1 MIIRKFKLYMVL
13 AAASL
18 AFSSCLDKYPE
29 NAIPSDEAVNT
40 VDDVNQLVIGIYD
53 SFTSSALYSGN
64 LTLLPDIQT
73 DLVYGVNGN
82 TNVYGEI
89 WRWNDILSTNT
100 DIESVYGAL
109 YAVIGRCNFLLDHV
123 EKVRAGV
130 TDDDDLDRLDQYCGE
145 AYFARALAYS
155 ELVKLFCKAYESD
168 EDAAGQLGVVLNE
181 HYDSQEPMVRAT
193 LKDSYQ
199 FILNDLDRAEE
210 LLQLEEDF
218 DPSVDGALF
227 DTVYFNEY
235 TVYALRAR
243 IALYMKKWDEAVDYA
258 TRVIGDGRGG
268 SQNYFLSSCTEAIS
282 STQSYFDYMWTNDHG
297 TEVIWKVSFTLNS
310 YGGSLGT
317 VFFNYDQTSVRPDY
331 VPAQWVLGLYDAND
345 LRASSYFAY
354 YTTAY
359 GLSWP
364 LLQKYWGN
372 TEFQSYNIYGLCM
385 PKVFRLAEQ
394 YLIRAEAYAEQGNYA
409 EASNDLSTL
418 RRARY
423 QTGGAVSVNADN
435 WLEIVEQERVKEL
448 YMEGFRLQDLKRWH
462 KGFER
467 EPQDQSLE
475 NGSSLKVEADDPMFV
490 WPIPQH
496 EIEAPGSQIEP
507 NESNR

>member
-1 MIIRKFKLYMVL
+1 MIRKFKLYMVL

-258 TRVIGDGRGG
+258 TKVIGDGKGG
-268 SQNYFLSSCTEAIS
+268 SQNYFLSSCTEDIS
-282 STQSYFDYMWTNDHG
+282 TDVSYFDYMWTNDHG

-317 VFFNYDQTSVRPDY
+317 VFFNYDQTSVRP
-331 VPAQWVLGLYDAND
+331 
-345 LRASSYFAY
+345 
-354 YTTAY
+354 
-359 GLSWP
+359 
-364 LLQKYWGN
+364 
-372 TEFQSYNIYGLCM
+372 
-385 PKVFRLAEQ
+385 
-394 YLIRAEAYAEQGNYA
+394 
-409 EASNDLSTL
+409 
-418 RRARY
+418 
-423 QTGGAVSVNADN
+423 
-435 WLEIVEQERVKEL
+435 
-448 YMEGFRLQDLKRWH
+448 
-462 KGFER
+462 
-467 EPQDQSLE
+467 
-475 NGSSLKVEADDPMFV
+475 
-490 WPIPQH
+490 
-496 EIEAPGSQIEP
+496 
-507 NESNR
+507 